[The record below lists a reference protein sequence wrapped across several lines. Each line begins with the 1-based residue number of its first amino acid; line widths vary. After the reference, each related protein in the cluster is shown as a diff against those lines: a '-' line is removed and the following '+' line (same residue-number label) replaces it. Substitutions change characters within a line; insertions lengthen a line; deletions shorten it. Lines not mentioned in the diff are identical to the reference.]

1 MVREEFWTTG
11 LGDWQS
17 WQYGIGKGNN
27 SLPRQGTGYLA
38 RTGDVLREPAEVRA
52 VTGPFRQL
60 EL

>member
-1 MVREEFWTTG
+1 MG
-11 LGDWQS
+11 ALGDWQS
-17 WQYGIGKGNN
+17 WQSGIGKGNN